1 MLYVVLIQASEVVG
15 MVGAPGRSV
24 FGSLLP
30 KSWPNACWTERKA
43 GGVAGCSP
51 ALPGGGQPW
60 SSTLQ
65 LMSFVQEDRMFV

>member
-1 MLYVVLIQASEVVG
+1 MLYVVLIWASEVVG

-43 GGVAGCSP
+43 GGLLAAPEPCLEVASP
-51 ALPGGGQPW
+51 GAALY
-60 SSTLQ
+60 S
-65 LMSFVQEDRMFV
+65 